1 MGAASSVKKKEAACR
16 FLDPAVNAPRYRTTL
31 PCPGIPASVKSDSS
45 APASVTAQSRVP
57 TQSLAD
63 IKLLKLSQA
72 EEALAIASARET
84 SGKFEMAC
92 DAYKVA
98 ADAFRDAR
106 NLTDSALAGADA
118 QALKIKEVP
127 PPPHFP
133 SLHFF
138 LRFGFV
144 FNGTP
149 LTAALLQISCLEK
162 ALLAQSNASKKI
174 IPSPPP
180 PPPLDAPSSC
190 TPASLPPQSPETNMA
205 SQEIPQDMTDQ

>member
-1 MGAASSVKKKEAACR
+1 MGAASSVKKKEAPCR
-16 FLDPAVNAPRYRTTL
+16 FLDPAVNTPQYRTTKL
-31 PCPGIPASVKSDSS
+31 SCPGIPISVKSDSR

-106 NLTDSALAGADA
+106 NLTDSALASDDA
-118 QALKIKEVP
+118 KAMKMKEVP
-127 PPPHFP
+127 PTFL
-133 SLHFF
+133 LHTSSVALASF
-138 LRFGFV
+138 LMEHR
-144 FNGTP
+144 
-149 LTAALLQISCLEK
+149 
-162 ALLAQSNASKKI
+162 
-174 IPSPPP
+174 
-180 PPPLDAPSSC
+180 
-190 TPASLPPQSPETNMA
+190 
-205 SQEIPQDMTDQ
+205 